1 MSEQKKPGTI
11 VVFEGADGVGKT
23 TSMDLMLQAIE
34 QAGYTARCKNVI
46 TCSPEG
52 KLFRQEYTTK
62 ELDPML
68 QTVGFLNS
76 NAIAFTRHI
85 FEDINEFDFVLVD
98 RGWASIVAYQL
109 VLANQMYAYSTVE
122 HILQDPRYHSIFNIY
137 LQAAPQVAL
146 KRVVDSGRPLDTIEG
161 KGVGHQKL
169 VAQGYEKAFTLFP
182 ELAPSIRLQTD
193 RLDTNQVSQLLKKA
207 VANLTAQR

>member
-1 MSEQKKPGTI
+1 MSINVHNGTVI
-11 VVFEGADGVGKT
+11 VFEGADGTGKST
-23 TSMDLMLQAIE
+23 AMQMLNSYLSRE
-34 QAGYTARCKNVI
+34 GYSVLCLNVI
-46 TCSPEG
+46 SCSPEG

-122 HILQDPRYHSIFNIY
+122 HILQDPRYQSIFNIY
-137 LQAAPQVAL
+137 LQADPQVAL
-146 KRVVDSGRPLDTIEG
+146 KRIIDSGRPLDTIEG

>member
-1 MSEQKKPGTI
+1 MSINTHNSTVI
-11 VVFEGADGVGKT
+11 VFEGADGTGKST
-23 TSMDLMLQAIE
+23 AMQMLNSYLSRE
-34 QAGYTARCKNVI
+34 GYSVLCLNVI
-46 TCSPEG
+46 SCSPEG

-122 HILQDPRYHSIFNIY
+122 HILQDPRYQSIFNIY
-137 LQAAPQVAL
+137 LQADPQVAL
-146 KRVVDSGRPLDTIEG
+146 KRIIDSGRPLDTIEG

>member
-1 MSEQKKPGTI
+1 
-11 VVFEGADGVGKT
+11 
-23 TSMDLMLQAIE
+23 
-34 QAGYTARCKNVI
+34 VI

-122 HILQDPRYHSIFNIY
+122 HILQDPRYQSIFNIY
-137 LQAAPQVAL
+137 LQADPQVAL
-146 KRVVDSGRPLDTIEG
+146 KRIIDSGRPLDTIEG